1 MGAPIPERLV
11 NLIECT
17 EATAMVG
24 PGALDLWPCLEW
36 ELGLESS
43 TGPFPVRGGRVS
55 GSWPQYSPPQHPP
68 DAPHLTAPAQRPL
81 RAPPPRAR
89 AGPAP
94 AAAAR
99 ALTSWGG
106 WVEHGGGLQGRVVFP
121 LHRGRSAPRSGA
133 GSRRLLVLLLLLFLP
148 GAAAVRPVPCA
159 RRLNVAAS
167 SSDVPAPPASSRGG
181 ARRRWGPTPASW
193 HLPGLQGTRRETGWS
208 ASFQPGAGAAV

>member
-81 RAPPPRAR
+81 RAPAQAPPPRR
-89 AGPAP
+89 PLAP
-94 AAAAR
+94 
-99 ALTSWGG
+99 S
-106 WVEHGGGLQGRVVFP
+106 
-121 LHRGRSAPRSGA
+121 
-133 GSRRLLVLLLLLFLP
+133 LP
-148 GAAAVRPVPCA
+148 GAGGLNMAAGCRGGWCSLCTAAALLLAAVLGP
-159 RRLNVAAS
+159 AAS
-167 SSDVPAPPASSRGG
+167 SSSSSSSSSREPQPCGPFPAPG
-181 ARRRWGPTPASW
+181 
-193 HLPGLQGTRRETGWS
+193 
-208 ASFQPGAGAAV
+208 V